1 MKRLCLLI
9 CLLMMPLL
17 VVVAQKNLHVNAIF
31 EGKIIPK
38 NRMVE
43 TLAKGESLEQYRLS
57 YFRSVKMNVT
67 DMEYTSIYELVTKD
81 VGMETLAEDM
91 EYGRDNDKAS
101 YFILHLPKQQ
111 KLERYLCYQCYE
123 ASRGGKNITLVYIE
137 GKASMKELKK
147 MFKKK

>member
-9 CLLMMPLL
+9 VLL
-17 VVVAQKNLHVNAIF
+17 VVPLFMAVAQKSLHVNSIF
-31 EGKIIPK
+31 EGRIIPK
-38 NRMVE
+38 KRMVE
-43 TLAKGESLEQYRLS
+43 TFVKGEALEQYHLS

-67 DMEYTSIYELVTKD
+67 DMEYTKVWEVVMKD
-81 VGMETLAEDM
+81 VGMETEAKNL
-91 EYGRDNDKAS
+91 EYGGENDQVS
-101 YFILHLPKQQ
+101 YFILQLPKHQE
-111 KLERYLCYQCYE
+111 LERYLCYQCYD